1 MLSCCMC
8 VCVGFSEGRV
18 RFGGRRKTVPSI
30 LFLLCDRFSCF
41 HQKVL
46 QRTMRK
52 WGRCLCKV
60 FVHFTVIRHLS
71 LSLFD
76 EKPKCGIVYCVKT
89 VYCAKTS
96 LAQYTILKNSIF
108 LKEDTERERER
119 EWLLLPLQSICPFL
133 NTVLRHLL
141 SLSLFDEKPK
151 CVESYTVKTLL
162 SQSIRSLKIRF
173 LKEDRERE
181 RVRG

>member
-1 MLSCCMC
+1 
-8 VCVGFSEGRV
+8 
-18 RFGGRRKTVPSI
+18 
-30 LFLLCDRFSCF
+30 
-41 HQKVL
+41 
-46 QRTMRK
+46 MRK

-71 LSLFD
+71 LSLSLLD

-119 EWLLLPLQSICPFL
+119 ESGCYCPCKVFVHISL
-133 NTVLRHLL
+133 SFDISL

-151 CVESYTVKTLL
+151 CMESYTVKTLL

>member
-1 MLSCCMC
+1 
-8 VCVGFSEGRV
+8 
-18 RFGGRRKTVPSI
+18 
-30 LFLLCDRFSCF
+30 
-41 HQKVL
+41 
-46 QRTMRK
+46 MRK

-60 FVHFTVIRHLS
+60 FVHFTVIRHLF

-96 LAQYTILKNSIF
+96 LAQYTILKKIRFFSKRI
-108 LKEDTERERER
+108 ERERER
-119 EWLLLPLQSICPFL
+119 EWLLLPLQSICPFHCPS
-133 NTVLRHLL
+133 TS
-141 SLSLFDEKPK
+141 SLSISPSFWWETEM
-151 CVESYTVKTLL
+151 CVELYTVKTLL

-181 RVRG
+181 WEDEQRREEEEESWWGTTATPLWT